1 MFDVVFLC
9 DTTILGSVWVG
20 SFLFGASQK
29 KLNLRPSTPR
39 LDFLNKFLFESRL
52 KLVPPP
58 QILTPDNKFLQ
69 KTLLWLSYLHI
80 PDHWHHHH
88 INVNIIIKEPIISSS
103 KHALSIFLSLSWCR
117 ERVAHVS
124 ASGGDYGK
132 HLTENLDSL
141 HIDNIKYGVWMWENH
156 IRWRQT

>member
-88 INVNIIIKEPIISSS
+88 INVNIIINEPIISSS

-117 ERVAHVS
+117 ERVTCECEL
-124 ASGGDYGK
+124 GG
-132 HLTENLDSL
+132 L
-141 HIDNIKYGVWMWENH
+141 WETSH
-156 IRWRQT
+156 RKSRFISHRQY

>member
-1 MFDVVFLC
+1 MFDVVFCVIPPFWAVSGL
-9 DTTILGSVWVG
+9 G

-117 ERVAHVS
+117 ERVTHVS
-124 ASGGDYGK
+124 ASWGG
-132 HLTENLDSL
+132 L
-141 HIDNIKYGVWMWENH
+141 WETSYRKFRFISH
-156 IRWRQT
+156 RQY